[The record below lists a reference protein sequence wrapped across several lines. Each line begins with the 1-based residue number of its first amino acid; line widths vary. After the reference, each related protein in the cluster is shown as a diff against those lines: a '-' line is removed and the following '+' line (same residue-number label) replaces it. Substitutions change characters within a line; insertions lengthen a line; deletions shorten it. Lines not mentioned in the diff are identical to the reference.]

1 MASIGAASVPSAGLI
16 TMIIILSALDL
27 PADQIPLIYTI
38 DWFLDRMRTSI
49 NVWGDLLGAGI
60 VNHLSK
66 KEIEDME
73 RREKEGQAAIEDYDG
88 LSISSQHDLSQ
99 IEKFKF

>member
-1 MASIGAASVPSAGLI
+1 
-16 TMIIILSALDL
+16 MIIILSALDL
-27 PADQIPLIYTI
+27 PADQISLIYTI
-38 DWFLDRMRTSI
+38 DWFLDRLRTSI

-66 KEIEDME
+66 KEVEDME
-73 RREKEGQAAIEDYDG
+73 KRELEKEGRVAIRDEDG
-88 LSISSQHDLSQ
+88 VEISSEHELDK